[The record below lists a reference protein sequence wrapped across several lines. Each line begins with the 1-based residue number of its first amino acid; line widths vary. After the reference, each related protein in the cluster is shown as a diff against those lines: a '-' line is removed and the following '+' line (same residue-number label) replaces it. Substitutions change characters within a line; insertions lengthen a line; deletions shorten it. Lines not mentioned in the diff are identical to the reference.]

1 MKAFDS
7 PSSEAAMRR
16 LVLARAAAGVVVL
29 MAVVLA
35 PPVTDSIMTLGS
47 SIVLT
52 ERLLDDG
59 EPLGEQGVDVQ
70 DTTAAP
76 LEPLTTSY

>member
-1 MKAFDS
+1 MEAFDS
-7 PSSEAAMRR
+7 PTSEAAMRR

-35 PPVTDSIMTLGS
+35 PPVTDSIMTLES
-47 SIVLT
+47 SIVLA

-59 EPLGEQGVDVQ
+59 EPLPRQGVDVQ